1 MKHLS
6 RIARS
11 PLCLLTSVVLASASI
26 LSTTSCSSTVG
37 LGGAGSSSFASTTIT
52 NTSRARVDSAIL
64 QSFREEG
71 FRLISQSPNSFHF
84 QKWGSTSAT
93 VIYGSWFTEGVAVE
107 PQVQVVD
114 IGGGNYTVL
123 CDVYMR
129 EHNGNSLND
138 ANYKLLASG
147 KVAYNNLLRKIKKQ
161 AEGK

>member
-1 MKHLS
+1 MIKT
-6 RIARS
+6 
-11 PLCLLTSVVLASASI
+11 LLTCTVLATASI

-37 LGGAGSSSFASTTIT
+37 LGGAGSSSFASTTIQ
-52 NTSRARVDSAIL
+52 NTTRARVDSAIL
-64 QSFREEG
+64 QSFRQEG
-71 FRLISQSPNSFHF
+71 FSLINQTANGFNF
-84 QKWGSTSAT
+84 QKWGGTSAQ
-93 VIYGSWFTEGVAVE
+93 VVYGSWFSDGVAVE

-129 EHNGNSLND
+129 EHNGNELLD

-147 KVAYNNLLRKIKKQ
+147 KLAYHNLLKKIKKQ

>member
-1 MKHLS
+1 MIKTLFT
-6 RIARS
+6 A
-11 PLCLLTSVVLASASI
+11 VVLATAGI

-52 NTSRARVDSAIL
+52 NTSRARVDAAIL

-71 FRLISQSPNSFHF
+71 FRLIAQRGNSFHF
-84 QKWGSTSAT
+84 QKWGGTSAQ
-93 VIYGSWFTEGVAVE
+93 VIYGSWFSDGVAVE
-107 PQVQVVD
+107 PQIQVVD
-114 IGGGNYTVL
+114 IGGGNYTLL

-129 EHNGNSLND
+129 EHNGNELLD

-161 AEGK
+161 AEGQ